1 MSSFG
6 ANWDCPKTGD
16 SDWYPMISTT
26 HLFPVLLLLQVDLLL
41 LITGR
46 RYRRTLAD
54 HSLPLGRGGAFRDS
68 RVRWVILV
76 QVVVAFEPKGVLTLC
91 FSFVLAPLPL
101 AGPSGFA
108 WARLPRLAPLGSP
121 PSARPLAR
129 PPGSPLPPFRVP
141 PSPGVWGWAPV

>member
-1 MSSFG
+1 MVTVDRMSSFG

-91 FSFVLAPLPL
+91 FSFVV
-101 AGPSGFA
+101 GFG
-108 WARLPRLAPLGSP
+108 APLGP
-121 PSARPLAR
+121 FRFPSVCPLAVSGFLGVPLR
-129 PPGSPLPPFRVP
+129 GLGSMPIYTHICSVN
-141 PSPGVWGWAPV
+141 S